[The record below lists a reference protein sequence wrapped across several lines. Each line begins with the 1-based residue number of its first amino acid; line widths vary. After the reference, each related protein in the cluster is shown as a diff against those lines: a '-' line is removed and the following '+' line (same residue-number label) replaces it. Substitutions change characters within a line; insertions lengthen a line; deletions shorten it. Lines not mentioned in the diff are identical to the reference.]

1 MIAILSRQNFET
13 KLDAGLVKVR
23 MRNGNLWAVR
33 RNGATKLWVC
43 DPTRW
48 RVPCKAGYKTT
59 FRVDQ
64 DTTVTVAD
72 DGTLVI

>member
-1 MIAILSRQNFET
+1 MIGTISRKDFET

-23 MRNGNLWAVR
+23 MSHDATWAVR
-33 RNGATKLWVC
+33 RNGATKLWVR

-48 RVPCKAGYKTT
+48 YVPCKAGYGTT

-64 DTTVTVAD
+64 DTTITMTD
-72 DGTLVI
+72 DGMLIV